1 MPNGKDQASD
11 LYSAILSSAATI
23 AFISASLYY
32 IGYLYLL
39 GFYRAFGIPI
49 DSLNLSFQ
57 VIASQSRII
66 LIPVIMI
73 ILFIYLDYKADDFK
87 VNIPLGSIDVQIG
100 LNSNIG
106 RLLKGLKSLKFLLL
120 PGALLLILIFSLIL
134 PQFGEHQ
141 ANIEI
146 NNLKTE
152 VDYLIF
158 LESPLPKVIVYSTEV
173 LPFLGQYV
181 IDNST
186 KNSTYIYQNLRLVT
200 STDKNFYL
208 FSKRNET
215 YQLPREKVILV
226 YFR

>member
-106 RLLKGLKSLKFLLL
+106 RLLKGLKSL
-120 PGALLLILIFSLIL
+120 
-134 PQFGEHQ
+134 
-141 ANIEI
+141 
-146 NNLKTE
+146 
-152 VDYLIF
+152 
-158 LESPLPKVIVYSTEV
+158 
-173 LPFLGQYV
+173 
-181 IDNST
+181 
-186 KNSTYIYQNLRLVT
+186 
-200 STDKNFYL
+200 
-208 FSKRNET
+208 
-215 YQLPREKVILV
+215 
-226 YFR
+226 